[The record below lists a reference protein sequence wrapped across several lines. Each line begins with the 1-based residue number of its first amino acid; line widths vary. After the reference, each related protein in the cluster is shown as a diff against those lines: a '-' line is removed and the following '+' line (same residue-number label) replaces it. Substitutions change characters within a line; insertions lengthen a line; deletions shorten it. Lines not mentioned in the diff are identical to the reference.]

1 MGPTLLYVTAG
12 GAWAN
17 AKLSDF
23 FAPATFRTVTHF
35 GYAVGAGVERMINPR
50 WTVKLEY
57 LFMDLGSESTP
68 VTGAAGARVDLNA
81 LHTVRLGLNY
91 RW

>member
-1 MGPTLLYVTAG
+1 
-12 GAWAN
+12 
-17 AKLSDF
+17 
-23 FAPATFRTVTHF
+23 
-35 GYAVGAGVERMINPR
+35 MINPR

-68 VTGAAGARVDLNA
+68 VTGGPGARVDLNA